1 MTRPAIRQGARARH
15 GRAASFRPRR
25 AEVWAAHALR
35 DGRLPSHQIAE
46 PIRFVGTSDRNFYDR
61 YYFNLH
67 ASSGELFMVM
77 GLGQYPNL
85 AVQDAF
91 ACVTRN
97 GRHHVVR
104 ASRELGDRMD
114 TTVGPFRVEVIEGL
128 KRLRFVLEPSGA
140 PDRLRPGL
148 DGRDRGVPRA
158 AAVRAEARPRPLRH
172 HAPRPDRAAG
182 RARSPSTARRSP

>member
-1 MTRPAIRQGARARH
+1 MLSAMDDYP
-15 GRAASFRPRR
+15 
-25 AEVWAAHALR
+25 L
-35 DGRLPSHQIAE
+35 HQIAE

-61 YYFNLH
+61 YYFNLQ

-77 GLGQYPNL
+77 GMGQYPNL

-114 TTVGPFRVEVIEGL
+114 TSVGPFRVEVIKPL
-128 KRLRFVLEPSGA
+128 VSVRFILEPNPHGIACHLTWNGA
-140 PDRLRPGL
+140 
-148 DGRDRGVPRA
+148 VPA
-158 AAVRAEARPRPLRH
+158 FEDPRQYL
-172 HAPRPDRAAG
+172 
-182 RARSPSTARRSP
+182 